1 MIKNELHAEVVG
13 LSQAM
18 PWHEA
23 ALTELLTQQDRL
35 PHALLLTG
43 PAGTGMSPFGRA
55 LAGALLCES
64 QQVAGSLGC
73 GRCAACGWMAA
84 GSHPDFRALNRM
96 VDDDGKESADIK
108 VEQFRALGDFLTVGA
123 HRAGRRIVIIDP
135 ADALNTVTAN
145 ALLKTLEEPGAG
157 LLFILISHRIDALPA
172 TIRSRCQVY
181 RLGGP
186 DLDTATAWIQGTTGC
201 SAQEAQTWLAM
212 AGGAPLPAAH
222 LAEPARAAAHRTMLE
237 TLAKLPDTG
246 AVEVADA
253 LQSFEPR
260 LWLPLLQRWVMDLGR
275 VKQGAAPRYFPQW
288 SGRLQELAG
297 RSDTDRLVKAGR
309 VLAGQFRLVGHPLN
323 PRLFCEESLG
333 ALASAFTPIASL
345 ERGR

>member
-1 MIKNELHAEVVG
+1 
-13 LSQAM
+13 
-18 PWHEA
+18 
-23 ALTELLTQQDRL
+23 
-35 PHALLLTG
+35 
-43 PAGTGMSPFGRA
+43 
-55 LAGALLCES
+55 
-64 QQVAGSLGC
+64 
-73 GRCAACGWMAA
+73 
-84 GSHPDFRALNRM
+84 
-96 VDDDGKESADIK
+96 
-108 VEQFRALGDFLTVGA
+108 
-123 HRAGRRIVIIDP
+123 
-135 ADALNTVTAN
+135 
-145 ALLKTLEEPGAG
+145 
-157 LLFILISHRIDALPA
+157 
-172 TIRSRCQVY
+172 
-181 RLGGP
+181 
-186 DLDTATAWIQGTTGC
+186 
-201 SAQEAQTWLAM
+201 M

-246 AVEVADA
+246 PIEVADA

>member
-1 MIKNELHAEVVG
+1 MNNNNVSSEHPAPPE
-13 LSQAM
+13 AM
-18 PWHEA
+18 PWHQT
-23 ALTELLTQQDRL
+23 ALTDLLTQRDRL

-43 PAGTGMSPFGRA
+43 PAGTGLSQFGQA
-55 LAGALLCES
+55 LAGALLCETP
-64 QQVAGSLGC
+64 QTAGSPGC

-96 VDDDGKESADIK
+96 VDDDGKESAEIK
-108 VEQFRALGDFLTVGA
+108 VEQFRTLGDFFTVGA
-123 HRAGRRIVIIDP
+123 HRAGRRVVIIDP

-145 ALLKTLEEPGAG
+145 ALLKTLEEPGEG
-157 LLFILISHRIDALPA
+157 LLFILISHRIDALPP
-172 TIRSRCQVY
+172 TIRSRCQLY
-181 RLGGP
+181 RLDGP
-186 DLDTATAWIQGTTGC
+186 DLDAACAWIQGATGC
-201 SAQEAQTWLAM
+201 SAQDAQTWLAM

-222 LAEPARAAAHRTMLE
+222 LAEPARAAAHRAMLE
-237 TLAKLPDTG
+237 TLAKLPDT
-246 AVEVADA
+246 APVEVADA

-333 ALASAFTPIASL
+333 ALANAFTPIASL

>member
-1 MIKNELHAEVVG
+1 MNNNNVSSEHHAPPE
-13 LSQAM
+13 AM
-18 PWHEA
+18 PWHQT
-23 ALTELLTQQDRL
+23 ALTDLLTHRDRL

-43 PAGTGMSPFGRA
+43 PAGTGLSQFGQA
-55 LAGALLCES
+55 LAGALLCETP
-64 QQVAGSLGC
+64 QTAGSPGC

-96 VDDDGKESADIK
+96 VDDDGKESAEIK
-108 VEQFRALGDFLTVGA
+108 VEQFRTLGDFFTVGA

-145 ALLKTLEEPGAG
+145 ALLKTLEEPGEG
-157 LLFILISHRIDALPA
+157 LLFILISHRIDALPP
-172 TIRSRCQVY
+172 TIRSRCQLY
-181 RLGGP
+181 RLDGP
-186 DLDTATAWIQGTTGC
+186 DLDAACAWIQGATGC
-201 SAQEAQTWLAM
+201 SAQDAQTWLAM

-222 LAEPARAAAHRTMLE
+222 LAEPARAAAHRAMLE
-237 TLAKLPDTG
+237 TLAKLPDT
-246 AVEVADA
+246 ATVEVADA

-333 ALASAFTPIASL
+333 ALANAFTPIATL